1 MGYNILVDVWG
12 WYFFNR
18 ENGNCLKVSVCFKA
32 GGGHPPLLALLS
44 CLVDV
49 ASKDNSNFGKGLGHS
64 ETPRLHRG
72 TSYEPSS

>member
-1 MGYNILVDVWG
+1 M
-12 WYFFNR
+12 
-18 ENGNCLKVSVCFKA
+18 
-32 GGGHPPLLALLS
+32 LALLS

-72 TSYEPSS
+72 TSYEPSSEISSDVKNDPDFRGHESSINTTERPR